1 MKFVKEIMPYV
12 IITLVVILIRT
23 FIVSPVQVDGTS
35 MHPTLKD
42 NEYLILNKFDRSYD
56 RFDIVVLTNRNERL
70 VKRIIG
76 LPGEKVEYIDSK
88 LYIDGKEIKEPFIKN
103 NVFTKDFTLQKLGY
117 DKIPEGY
124 YFVVGDNRNGSLDS
138 RVLGLISKKDI
149 KGTIKINISRFN
161 IVK

>member
-1 MKFVKEIMPYV
+1 M
-12 IITLVVILIRT
+12 
-23 FIVSPVQVDGTS
+23 
-35 MHPTLKD
+35 
-42 NEYLILNKFDRSYD
+42 ILNKFDRSYD

-88 LYIDGKEIKEPFIKN
+88 LYIDGKEIAEPFIKN

>member
-88 LYIDGKEIKEPFIKN
+88 LYIDGKEIAEPFIKN